1 MWWHRFDSR
10 PSPNSSPVGQLKE
23 RPSPPLTVFNLPA
36 STQVKEHLNSGMNWQ
51 DQNQWKA
58 TESLI
63 SKLFAA
69 VDQRAS
75 GRRTIISKTPIW
87 RIQVGGRDFSPERSN
102 FDIPSSPHL
111 TNSQSVIPNP
121 PPPQSLSLSQSQTQT
136 PRPIKR
142 SGQVL
147 PGEEDLFA
155 EELIPS
161 GSRRNTRK
169 TGGGK
174 KKNSKKN
181 NKKNKR
187 KNNVSSRRSESGD
200 EKKEKKSAKQKKK
213 ELEEKEEEAARS
225 SREQMQV
232 HLMRKHKR

>member
-1 MWWHRFDSR
+1 
-10 PSPNSSPVGQLKE
+10 
-23 RPSPPLTVFNLPA
+23 
-36 STQVKEHLNSGMNWQ
+36 MNR
-51 DQNQWKA
+51 DGKS
-58 TESLI
+58 EKSILC
-63 SKLFAA
+63 LFAA
-69 VDQRAS
+69 VDQRAP
-75 GRRTIISKTPIW
+75 GRCTIISQAPIW
-87 RIQVGGRDFSPERSN
+87 RVQVGRDFPPELSN

-121 PPPQSLSLSQSQTQT
+121 PPPPKSLSLSQSQTQT

-174 KKNSKKN
+174 KKNNKKN
-181 NKKNKR
+181 NKKNKK
-187 KNNVSSRRSESGD
+187 KNNVSSRRSESGE

-213 ELEEKEEEAARS
+213 ELEEEEEAARS

-232 HLMRKHKR
+232 CFYEKK